1 METSKF
7 VEAMVEPMAAEPM
20 PATPRLPYS
29 RACEEQRR
37 YDDDDPHP
45 LLPGSHSDPLPLM
58 ICVGAPSRALD
69 RVQWPF
75 DADLLRN
82 RPSDTPLCWQ
92 TLEALGA
99 LRPFDNVQADLP
111 TGSQRSEPRA
121 QVPGISLSRRDPPPS

>member
-37 YDDDDPHP
+37 YDNDDPHP

-58 ICVGAPSRALD
+58 ICDGAPSLALD
-69 RVQWPF
+69 RVRWPF
-75 DADLLRN
+75 DADRLRHL
-82 RPSDTPLCWQ
+82 PIAHVKEIGHAHLTACPDGEGDKPFCGDLKGDHTVIHHSI
-92 TLEALGA
+92 LGA
-99 LRPFDNVQADLP
+99 KTVEAM
-111 TGSQRSEPRA
+111 PR
-121 QVPGISLSRRDPPPS
+121 